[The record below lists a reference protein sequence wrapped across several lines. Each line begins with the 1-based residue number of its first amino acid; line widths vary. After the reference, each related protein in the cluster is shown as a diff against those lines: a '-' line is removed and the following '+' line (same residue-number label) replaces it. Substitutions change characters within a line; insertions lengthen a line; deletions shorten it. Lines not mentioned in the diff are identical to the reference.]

1 MWKKGFARIY
11 TEKMPTK
18 KAEKESGKSERG
30 KPLFHL
36 GNSRRI
42 LFSGLPFGCRLS
54 NCQPAST
61 NQSKQPG
68 KRFSLCTSLRKE
80 SV

>member
-30 KPLFHL
+30 KPFIKDALYA
-36 GNSRRI
+36 G
-42 LFSGLPFGCRLS
+42 FGF
-54 NCQPAST
+54 
-61 NQSKQPG
+61 
-68 KRFSLCTSLRKE
+68 RFAF
-80 SV
+80 